1 MSQTSMH
8 KPVNLLFVPQQIFI
22 LPDLPLTPLAEEKS
36 VYYPI
41 RTCGGHLAQLTAG
54 HANSSSQP
62 VRRVIPQGKVTITTI
77 TTTVTRTMSEIVIPE
92 GERHFLLTV
101 YIEPED
107 KKTMPG
113 FALEMSTV
121 AKGIDIQ
128 GHAPRQKL
136 RPVVIKGSCRQ
147 YKGKKPVQ
155 NSCDFLYTTR
165 WNQETRQIYRIK
177 TDGTRKKIF
186 LTPKATAAK

>member
-1 MSQTSMH
+1 LPEI
-8 KPVNLLFVPQQIFI
+8 KPIFYDI
-22 LPDLPLTPLAEEKS
+22 H
-36 VYYPI
+36 
-41 RTCGGHLAQLTAG
+41 TCKNHLAQLTAG

-77 TTTVTRTMSEIVIPE
+77 TTTISRTVSEIVIPE
-92 GERHFLLTV
+92 GDRRFLLTV
-101 YIEPED
+101 YIEPDD

-121 AKGIDIQ
+121 AKGIDIH

-155 NSCDFLYTTR
+155 NSCDLLYTSR
-165 WNQETRQIYRIK
+165 WRQETRQMYRIK
-177 TDGTRKKIF
+177 TDGTRKIIF